1 MKINIEKT
9 SQKRVVI
16 IGGGFGGL
24 ELAQKLSKSDFQ
36 VVLLDKNNYYQFQP
50 LLYQVA
56 TCGLESTSI
65 VFPFRK
71 IFHGTKN
78 FHFRMTVVKK
88 ISSQDNII
96 ITDLGELNYDYL
108 VIATGAGNNFFGN
121 QNIEKFSLP
130 MKSLHE
136 SLHLRNKILEH
147 FEQALSVPES
157 EQQSYLTF
165 VVAGAGPTG
174 TELAGALAEMKNNI
188 LPKDYPEL
196 DFSKMKIILVEGGD
210 RVLGAMHNES
220 SEKALAYLKALGVD
234 IRLSVFV
241 EDYDGHEVRLKG
253 LDSIQTK
260 TLIWSAGI
268 KGNMINGL
276 DKAELLPGNR
286 LKADEFNRVVGYEN
300 IFAIGD
306 IVGIVSDEYPKG
318 HPQMAQ
324 PAIQQGKNL
333 AKNLT
338 ALQQNK
344 ALTAFKYKNLGAMA
358 TVGRNKA
365 VVELPHKR
373 FSGFFAWFTW
383 MFVHL
388 RSIFGIKNKW
398 IIFINW
404 VWNYFTYNSS
414 LRLIIRRR
422 ELAPKLKEAELAG
435 KTT

>member
-36 VVLLDKNNYYQFQP
+36 VVLIDKNNYYQFQP

-78 FHFRMTVVKK
+78 FHFRMTEVKK
-88 ISSQDNII
+88 IFSQDNKI
-96 ITDLGELNYDYL
+96 ITDLGELNYDYV

-136 SLHLRNKILEH
+136 SLHLRNTLLER
-147 FEQALSVPES
+147 FEQALSVPQN
-157 EQQSYLTF
+157 EQHSYLTF
-165 VVAGAGPTG
+165 VVAGGGPTG
-174 TELAGALAEMKNNI
+174 TELAGALVEMKNNI

-196 DFSKMKIILVEGGD
+196 DFDNMKIILVEGGP
-210 RVLGAMHNES
+210 RVLGAMHSES
-220 SEKALAYLKALGVD
+220 SAKAHAYLKGLGVD
-234 IRLSVFV
+234 IRLSTLV
-241 EDYDGHEVRLKG
+241 EDYDGHEIKLKG
-253 LDSIQTK
+253 ADSIQSK

-276 DKAELLPGNR
+276 DNAELLPGNR
-286 LKADEFNRVVGYEN
+286 LKSDEYNRVVGYET

-306 IVGIVSDEYPKG
+306 IACIVSDEYPKG

-333 AKNLT
+333 AKNLV
-338 ALQQNK
+338 ALHQNK
-344 ALTAFKYKNLGAMA
+344 PLTAFKYKNLGSMA

-365 VVELPHKR
+365 VVELPNRR
-373 FSGFFAWFTW
+373 FGGFFAWFTW

-422 ELAPKLKEAELAG
+422 ELTPKL
-435 KTT
+435 